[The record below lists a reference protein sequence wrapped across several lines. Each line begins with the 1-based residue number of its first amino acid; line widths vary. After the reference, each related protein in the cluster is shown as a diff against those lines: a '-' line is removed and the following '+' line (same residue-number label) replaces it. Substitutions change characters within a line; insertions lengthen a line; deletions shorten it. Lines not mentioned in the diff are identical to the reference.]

1 MIDLED
7 IQNESVWDRWAEG
20 GPPRPQWTTFLN
32 GGVTPTYYV
41 HFEYDRRLQG
51 FGVDDRAR
59 ASVYQNTINMG
70 FYDPLADGAEQLR
83 PTPVP
88 HAFHVDTTASRWSAV
103 AVRAPFAS
111 NYDLAVYDSRNE
123 VGFLG
128 DSSAPSGVPDYVMVD
143 SRRRPL
149 GDYYPRVSATAGTG
163 SYQIEY
169 AQSGTSLFDGTQTVT
184 MGLDDVIYV
193 RDTLMEANVPTYFRA
208 VPAPGQNVELL
219 LHGQIAA
226 TTSPVQGRQWA
237 VETGSAAGLGGAESV
252 VHTSSA
258 IEFAGLAL
266 LNKEGA
272 GTVTIYRD
280 TTAPSGSVVI
290 NGGAASTTSRTV
302 TLTSASADAETG
314 IDGVQVSVDG
324 VIDTEPVQPFAATRT
339 VTLPAGSGTKTV
351 LVRYHNRAG
360 MITDASDTITLANA
374 ADLRVSSLSNPPST
388 KADGATFGVTDTSA
402 NGGNATVA
410 GVDHAGTCSRRTPR
424 RERATCCSA
433 GRGRCPSSAP
443 GPRAGERSP

>member
-1 MIDLED
+1 
-7 IQNESVWDRWAEG
+7 
-20 GPPRPQWTTFLN
+20 
-32 GGVTPTYYV
+32 
-41 HFEYDRRLQG
+41 
-51 FGVDDRAR
+51 
-59 ASVYQNTINMG
+59 
-70 FYDPLADGAEQLR
+70 
-83 PTPVP
+83 
-88 HAFHVDTTASRWSAV
+88 
-103 AVRAPFAS
+103 
-111 NYDLAVYDSRNE
+111 
-123 VGFLG
+123 
-128 DSSAPSGVPDYVMVD
+128 
-143 SRRRPL
+143 
-149 GDYYPRVSATAGTG
+149 
-163 SYQIEY
+163 
-169 AQSGTSLFDGTQTVT
+169 

-314 IDGVQVSVDG
+314 IEGVQVSVDG

-360 MITDASDTITLANA
+360 MITDASDTITLVNA

-388 KADGATFGVTDTSA
+388 KADGATFSVTDTSA
-402 NGGNATVA
+402 NGGNATSPASTTRYLLSKDATKGA
-410 GVDHAGTCSRRTPR
+410 GDVLLRGTRAVPQLGAGATSRGTVTVTIPAGTPAGTYRLLACADDRRVVAESNETNNC
-424 RERATCCSA
+424 RASTTTVKVT
-433 GRGRCPSSAP
+433 
-443 GPRAGERSP
+443 